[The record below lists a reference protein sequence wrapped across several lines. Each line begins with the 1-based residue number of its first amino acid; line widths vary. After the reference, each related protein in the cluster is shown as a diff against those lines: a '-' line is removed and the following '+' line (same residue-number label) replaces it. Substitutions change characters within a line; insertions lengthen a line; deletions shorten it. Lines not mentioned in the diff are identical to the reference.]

1 MLPVGERERYELVED
16 LFLSKKQEDKQQKN
30 LPFMPQ
36 THHDHGTV
44 CPQNGFWL
52 QFTPI
57 YLLGKENGMQMVR
70 GWCAAAT
77 TKEKIARHNLPST
90 LW

>member
-57 YLLGKENGMQMVR
+57 
-70 GWCAAAT
+70 
-77 TKEKIARHNLPST
+77 
-90 LW
+90 

>member
-36 THHDHGTV
+36 
-44 CPQNGFWL
+44 N
-52 QFTPI
+52 
-57 YLLGKENGMQMVR
+57 
-70 GWCAAAT
+70 AT
-77 TKEKIARHNLPST
+77 DPS
-90 LW
+90 